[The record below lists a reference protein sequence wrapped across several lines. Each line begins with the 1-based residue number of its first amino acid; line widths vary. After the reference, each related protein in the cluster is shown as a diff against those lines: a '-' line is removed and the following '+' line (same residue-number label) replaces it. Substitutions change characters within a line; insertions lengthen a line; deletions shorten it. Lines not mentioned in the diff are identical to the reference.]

1 MRLNWFR
8 RKQAQP
14 PQSTVAIR
22 LRRANDALRKQD
34 YATAILAYQEMLTDD
49 PENLGVLLNLGTAL
63 HLSGQHT
70 RAIER
75 FEQVLARDPQH
86 VVALINLAAAHG
98 ALGHLDKG
106 IETLVRALEID
117 STRRDLH
124 YNLAALYVRKGQ
136 AANALAELELEL
148 ALHPDHRLARQTLA
162 ELRKQLLR

>member
-1 MRLNWFR
+1 VRLNWFR
-8 RKQAQP
+8 RKEGRPAQP
-14 PQSTVAIR
+14 TIAVR
-22 LRRANDALRKQD
+22 LRRANDALRKRD
-34 YATAILAYQEMLTDD
+34 YGAAITAYQEMLTDD
-49 PENLGVLLNLGTAL
+49 PENVGVLLNLGTAL

-86 VVALINLAAAHG
+86 VVGLINLAAAHG

-106 IETLVRALEID
+106 IEALVLALEID

-136 AANALAELELEL
+136 AANAMAELELEL
-148 ALHPDHRLARQTLA
+148 ALHPDHRLARQTLT
-162 ELRKQLLR
+162 ELRKQLLK